1 LVEDALIFRFQ
12 FRHHTPRARVADTA
26 TQPDGAAAFRPE
38 GARHAI
44 RMKGP
49 DFAGGFV
56 EAGVKMRRVDAV
68 KRPVGYADLQR
79 MPDDG
84 NRYELYDGE
93 LWMVPSPLPIHQAIV
108 GRLHLALSA
117 TAKTNGGAVYLA
129 PFDIVLSEYNVVQP
143 DLIFFGPES
152 ARRIRPREHVRFPP
166 DAAFE
171 VLSPST
177 ARNDRGRK
185 RRLLAQYRVPEYW
198 IIDPDAS
205 SVEVSRLVEGGYAG
219 PVIASGGRCG
229 SSVIRGFELDLAEL
243 FGNV

>member
-1 LVEDALIFRFQ
+1 MRPVE
-12 FRHHTPRARVADTA
+12 
-26 TQPDGAAAFRPE
+26 G
-38 GARHAI
+38 
-44 RMKGP
+44 
-49 DFAGGFV
+49 
-56 EAGVKMRRVDAV
+56 V
-68 KRPVGYADLQR
+68 KRPVSYADLQR

-108 GRLHLALSA
+108 GRLYLALSA
-117 TAKTNGGAVYLA
+117 TAKTHGGAVYLA
-129 PFDIVLSEYNVVQP
+129 PLDIVLSEYNVFQT

-198 IIDPDAS
+198 VIDPKERS
-205 SVEVSRLVEGGYAG
+205 IEISRLTDIGYG
-219 PVIASGGRCG
+219 DPLVIASGRST
-229 SSVIRGFELDLAEL
+229 SSIIYGFEVDLERLFANLD
-243 FGNV
+243 